1 MVRQFIVAGL
11 VGLSVM
17 TSWYGCT
24 RMGSHGMS
32 VSELAAV
39 QVNDADFQ
47 KEVFESPQTV
57 LVDFGATWC
66 GPCQILNKTL
76 DEIQGKYGEKL
87 KIVKIDVDERQNLA
101 QAYKVEA
108 IPFVMVV
115 KQGKVVAAD
124 VGAVS
129 VSQIENLIQPH
140 VN

>member
-1 MVRQFIVAGL
+1 MARQLIVAGI
-11 VGLSVM
+11 VALSVM

-24 RMGSHGMS
+24 RIGSRGMS

-76 DEIQGKYGEKL
+76 DEVQGKYGEKL
-87 KIVKIDVDERQNLA
+87 KIVKIDVDEKQDLA
-101 QAYKVEA
+101 AAYKVEA

-124 VGAVS
+124 VGAVK
-129 VSQIENLIQPH
+129 VDQIERLIQPH
-140 VN
+140 LN